1 MTKLG
6 PARFAKTQKN
16 TKKQGVGDMRID
28 KRIFRYIEHELNNY
42 NETKKEQQRYREE
55 ILKSAHFAEV
65 PAYTG
70 PGDPTGNKA
79 VKLASSAF
87 IMRAEKTI
95 KAIDKA
101 LAILGEQHWRIFKL
115 KYCDCMPWQEV
126 VINMNI
132 SDRQYFKLRRELVIA
147 VGQNLGLL
155 NIE

>member
-1 MTKLG
+1 
-6 PARFAKTQKN
+6 
-16 TKKQGVGDMRID
+16 MRIN
-28 KRIFRYIEHELNNY
+28 KSVFRYIEFELYNY
-42 NETKKEQQRYREE
+42 QETKRELARYKEE
-55 ILKSAHFAEV
+55 ILESTNIPEV
-65 PAYTG
+65 NVQTM
-70 PGDPTGNKA
+70 PGDVTESKA
-79 VKLASSAF
+79 IKITSSPF
-87 IMRAEKTI
+87 VMRAEKTI

-126 VINMNI
+126 VINMDI

>member
-1 MTKLG
+1 
-6 PARFAKTQKN
+6 
-16 TKKQGVGDMRID
+16 MRIN
-28 KRIFRYIEHELNNY
+28 KSVFRYIEFELYNY
-42 NETKKEQQRYREE
+42 QETKRELARYKEE
-55 ILKSAHFAEV
+55 ILESTNIPEV
-65 PAYTG
+65 NVQTM
-70 PGDPTGNKA
+70 PGNVTESKA
-79 VKLASSAF
+79 IKITSSPF
-87 IMRAEKTI
+87 VMRAEKTI

-126 VINMNI
+126 VINMDI

>member
-1 MTKLG
+1 
-6 PARFAKTQKN
+6 
-16 TKKQGVGDMRID
+16 MRIN
-28 KRIFRYIEHELNNY
+28 KSVFRYIEFELYNY
-42 NETKKEQQRYREE
+42 QETKRELARYKEE
-55 ILKSAHFAEV
+55 ILESTNIPEV
-65 PAYTG
+65 NVQTM
-70 PGDPTGNKA
+70 PGNVTESKA
-79 VKLASSAF
+79 IKITSSTF
-87 IMRAEKTI
+87 VMRAEKTI

-126 VINMNI
+126 VINMDI

>member
-1 MTKLG
+1 
-6 PARFAKTQKN
+6 
-16 TKKQGVGDMRID
+16 MRIHNS
-28 KRIFRYIEHELNNY
+28 IFKYIEFELY
-42 NETKKEQQRYREE
+42 QYDETKKELARYKEE
-55 ILKSAHFAEV
+55 ILESTTIPEV
-65 PAYTG
+65 NVKTM
-70 PGDPTGNKA
+70 PGNVTQSKA
-79 VKLASSAF
+79 IKMVSSPF
-87 IMRAEKTI
+87 VMRAEKTI

-126 VINMNI
+126 VINMDI